1 MSIEIKR
8 GIHFI
13 PGRARTI
20 DILPSTQKTQFLVG
34 LFRFFSKIS
43 QISVLIIHDSS
54 FSGKSVPWTWILR
67 FFFRLIFI
75 FICIVWRSPNKN
87 TILHAGQKI
96 GKKLGVLRAFATYKM
111 TITMTSGDFLCSL
124 CPSEILIYLLQSTD
138 SFIAARLN

>member
-20 DILPSTQKTQFLVG
+20 DILPSTQKKQFLVG

-54 FSGKSVPWTWILR
+54 FSGKSVPWT
-67 FFFRLIFI
+67 
-75 FICIVWRSPNKN
+75 
-87 TILHAGQKI
+87 
-96 GKKLGVLRAFATYKM
+96 
-111 TITMTSGDFLCSL
+111 
-124 CPSEILIYLLQSTD
+124 
-138 SFIAARLN
+138 